1 MIKGVLTIIFDEPF
15 YKAIF
20 EQFDGTEYKVAQVN
34 MGTSLPTMP
43 KIINL
48 VNEHYS
54 DLRFS
59 KSTLDQEVMHHINS
73 KRAQRLAHKEVRKRG
88 IGTKAQQ
95 ALKKQFEKSKITRK
109 KMNKDKKREMQKER
123 FLQKQIKRRK
133 KHRGH

>member
-43 KIINL
+43 KIIDL

-59 KSTLDQEVMHHINS
+59 KSTRDQEVMHHINP
-73 KRAQRLAHKEVRKRG
+73 KRAQRLAHKEVR
-88 IGTKAQQ
+88 
-95 ALKKQFEKSKITRK
+95 
-109 KMNKDKKREMQKER
+109 KREMQKER

-133 KHRGH
+133 NIEVINKQKLAINLRAFVDKYAII

>member
-59 KSTLDQEVMHHINS
+59 KSTRDQEVMNH
-73 KRAQRLAHKEVRKRG
+73 RLAHKEVRKRG

-109 KMNKDKKREMQKER
+109 KMNKDRKREMQKER

>member
-59 KSTLDQEVMHHINS
+59 KSTRDQEVMHHINP
-73 KRAQRLAHKEVRKRG
+73 KRAQRLAHKEVRKG
-88 IGTKAQQ
+88 GFGTKAQQ

-109 KMNKDKKREMQKER
+109 
-123 FLQKQIKRRK
+123 
-133 KHRGH
+133 

>member
-54 DLRFS
+54 DL
-59 KSTLDQEVMHHINS
+59 
-73 KRAQRLAHKEVRKRG
+73 
-88 IGTKAQQ
+88 
-95 ALKKQFEKSKITRK
+95 
-109 KMNKDKKREMQKER
+109 
-123 FLQKQIKRRK
+123 
-133 KHRGH
+133 

>member
-1 MIKGVLTIIFDEPF
+1 
-15 YKAIF
+15 
-20 EQFDGTEYKVAQVN
+20 
-34 MGTSLPTMP
+34 MP

-59 KSTLDQEVMHHINS
+59 KSTRDQEVMHHINP
-73 KRAQRLAHKEVRKRG
+73 KRAQRLAHKLAHKEVRKRG

-109 KMNKDKKREMQKER
+109 KMNKDRKREMQKER

>member
-20 EQFDGTEYKVAQVN
+20 EQFDGTQYKVAQVN

-48 VNEHYS
+48 VNERYS
-54 DLRFS
+54 DLQFS
-59 KSTLDQEVMHHINS
+59 KSTRDKEVMHHINP
-73 KRAQRLAHKEVRKRG
+73 KRAQRLAHKEVRERG

-95 ALKKQFEKSKITRK
+95 ALKKQFEKSKIT
-109 KMNKDKKREMQKER
+109 KKR
-123 FLQKQIKRRK
+123 
-133 KHRGH
+133 